1 MLVRFSKMHG
11 LGNDF
16 VVLDAVT
23 QDIKLSAQQVQHIA
37 NRYTGVGCDQVL
49 LIEPPARPDIDFNYR
64 IYNADGSEV
73 EQCGN
78 GARCLGKYV
87 QDKRLTGKKSIA
99 VSTCNRVMQIRL
111 VGNNDV
117 RVDMGPPV
125 LEPAQIPL
133 KADQQQAVYS
143 LETRFGTT
151 EFGAVSMG
159 NPHAVIQVDDV
170 DTADVQQIG
179 AAIEVHELFPSRVNV
194 GFMQVVDLHKI
205 RLRVFERG
213 VGETRAC
220 GTGACAAVVS
230 GQLRKLLGRR
240 VEVELTGGTLLVEW
254 EGGESP
260 VFMTGEAVKVFDGKI
275 KL

>member
-1 MLVRFSKMHG
+1 MLVHFSKMHG

-23 QDIKLSAQQVQHIA
+23 QDIKLSAQQVRHIA

-49 LIEPPARPDIDFNYR
+49 LIEPPDKSEIDFHYR
-64 IYNADGSEV
+64 IFNADGTEV
-73 EQCGN
+73 EHCGN
-78 GARCLGKYV
+78 GVRCLGKFV
-87 QDKRLTGKKSIA
+87 RDKRLSGKTNIF
-99 VSTCNRVMQIRL
+99 VSTSNSTVEIEVL
-111 VGNNDV
+111 SNSIVK
-117 RVDMGPPV
+117 VDMGPPV

-133 KADQQQAVYS
+133 RADQQQTVYS
-143 LETRFGTT
+143 LETESGTT

-159 NPHAVIQVDDV
+159 NPHAVIHVDDV
-170 DTADVQQIG
+170 DTANVQQIG
-179 AAIEVHELFPSRVNV
+179 AAIETHELFPKRVNV
-194 GFMQVVDLHKI
+194 GFMQVIDPHKI

-213 VGETRAC
+213 AGETRAC

-230 GQLRKLLGRR
+230 GQLRELLGKR
-240 VEVELTGGTLLVEW
+240 VEVELIGGTLLVEW
-254 EGGESP
+254 EGGQSP